1 MPHENL
7 PWALKHKEH
16 KNGDA
21 IYDNVLAQRVHTR
34 RAGPRKIELNCVTCS
49 SNDSASVAIIC
60 AALSISSQKHLG
72 QVPQGDGAD
81 QGY

>member
-21 IYDNVLAQRVHTR
+21 IYDNVLTQRVHTR
-34 RAGPRKIELNCVTCS
+34 RAGPPEDRTQLCNVLLE
-49 SNDSASVAIIC
+49 
-60 AALSISSQKHLG
+60 
-72 QVPQGDGAD
+72 
-81 QGY
+81 